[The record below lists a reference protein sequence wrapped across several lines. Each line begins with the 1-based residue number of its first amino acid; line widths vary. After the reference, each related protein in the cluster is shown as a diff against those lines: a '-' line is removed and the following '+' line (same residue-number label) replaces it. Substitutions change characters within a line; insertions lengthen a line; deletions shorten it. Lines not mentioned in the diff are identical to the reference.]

1 MEETWDIF
9 SIRQIKNDE
18 KHRRENLY
26 QRKKKLGRK
35 TKNLRR
41 KLEEIVVENFPIDHG
56 SIKIIRF
63 MDAIKLRER
72 IVFARP
78 KRVESKDVHRIFK
91 SPPCNDLCSD
101 STCKCTPL
109 RVCGLSIGW
118 HGYTIIR

>member
-56 SIKIIRF
+56 SWF
-63 MDAIKLRER
+63 D
-72 IVFARP
+72 
-78 KRVESKDVHRIFK
+78 
-91 SPPCNDLCSD
+91 
-101 STCKCTPL
+101 
-109 RVCGLSIGW
+109 
-118 HGYTIIR
+118 